1 MMLSQDH
8 RAEHFRQSMRR
19 VASTVCVISC
29 RHDGLRYGITVTS
42 VTPLS
47 VAPISI
53 LACINRNSSISVPL
67 KEEGHYC
74 INVLRASQAEI
85 SNSFSGGRPAERR
98 FDIGEWAEKEGI
110 PYLQSAQANLFCE
123 MDQVI
128 SYATHDIIV
137 GRVAG
142 VAFASDVDP
151 LIYQNGAYALASP
164 MALQKAG

>member
-128 SYATHDIIV
+128 SYATHDIII

-164 MALQKAG
+164 MALQNAG

>member
-1 MMLSQDH
+1 MLSQDL
-8 RAEHFRQSMRR
+8 RTEHFRQSMRR

-47 VAPISI
+47 FAPVSI
-53 LACINRNSSISVPL
+53 LACINRKSSISVPL
-67 KEEGHYC
+67 KEERYYC
-74 INVLRASQAEI
+74 INVLRASQADV

-98 FDIGEWAEKEGI
+98 FDIGEWTEKEGI

-128 SYATHDIIV
+128 SYATHDIVI
-137 GRVAG
+137 GRVVG
-142 VAFASDVDP
+142 VTFASDVDP
-151 LIYQNGAYALASP
+151 LIYQDGAYALTSP
-164 MALQKAG
+164 MVLQKAG